1 MKHIQYAVRDRVAEL
16 ALDNAPVNA
25 LTEEMVGE
33 LIGSLNRAAADEGV
47 GAVIL
52 HSVLPGQF
60 CAGLDLTALSS
71 TTPARLRTLLEKLY
85 LGVYEAQLELGKPS
99 IAAIAGAA
107 RGGGM
112 TLAIS
117 CDMLVAGRSASFGY
131 PEIDVGVLP
140 AIHFAHL
147 PRIVGKHRAFDLLFT
162 GRSFGPGEA
171 KELGLVNRLVEDD
184 SVLEEARSV
193 AQLLLRKPQSTLRS
207 GRKTFY
213 DAVDN
218 GFHQSVA
225 EAVEVFC
232 DVALSEQ
239 GREGVQAFAQKRKPR
254 WLND

>member
-1 MKHIQYAVRDRVAEL
+1 MGLIHYAVRDRVAEL

-25 LTEEMVGE
+25 LTVEMVDE
-33 LIGSLNRAAADEGV
+33 LISGLNRAAAEEAV
-47 GAVIL
+47 GAVII
-52 HSVLPGQF
+52 HSVVPRRF
-60 CAGLDLTALSS
+60 CAGLDLAALEGAS
-71 TTPARLRTLLEKLY
+71 AEQIRALLEKLY
-85 LGVYEAQLELGKPS
+85 TGLYEAQLALGKPS

-117 CDMLVAGRSASFGY
+117 CDMLIAGRSASFGY

-171 KELGLVNRLVEDD
+171 KELGLVNRLVEDGA
-184 SVLEEARSV
+184 VLEEARSV
-193 AQLLLRKPQSTLRS
+193 AQLLLQKPQTTLRN
-207 GRKTFY
+207 GRKVFHEAI
-213 DAVDN
+213 DHGFREGVANAVDT
-218 GFHQSVA
+218 
-225 EAVEVFC
+225 FC

-239 GREGVQAFAQKRKPR
+239 GREGVQAFARKRKPNWR
-254 WLND
+254 T